1 MESTDDKTKRYIS
14 VALLTAVIIIMSFTP
29 LGYFRTNYASL
40 TLLPIPVVIGAILYG
55 PYYGTLLG
63 LVFGV
68 SSFIHCFGDSYT
80 FGSELIKISPVLTAV
95 VCIVPRVLMGLSS
108 GWIHIFFS
116 RNCSPVFANLVTSF
130 GGGFLNTVFY
140 VTALLLCF
148 YSSDYIQSLGTTL
161 TGIISTLITFNSSIE
176 WVTCTVIGTLFISI
190 RSKIWAKNNKV
201 SE

>member
-1 MESTDDKTKRYIS
+1 MEIKDDKAKRYIS
-14 VALLTAVIIIMSFTP
+14 VSVLAAVIIIMSFTP
-29 LGYFRTNYASL
+29 LGYFKTEYASL

-80 FGSELIKISPVLTAV
+80 FGAELIKINPVFTAA
-95 VCIVPRVLMGLSS
+95 VCIVPRVLMGLCS
-108 GWIHIFFS
+108 GWMHIFFS

-130 GGGFLNTVFY
+130 GGGFLNTLFF

-148 YSSDYIQSLGTTL
+148 YSSDYIRSLGKSL
-161 TGIISTLITFNSSIE
+161 AGIIGTLITFNSSIE
-176 WVTCTVIGTLFISI
+176 WITCTVIGTLFISI
-190 RSKIWAKNNKV
+190 RSKIRAKNNKL